1 MDKEKNNNINNLIN
15 DYGEEII
22 SWSVPEF
29 EKHKRSRAWYIVAIL
44 VALTMIVFA
53 LVASNFLFA
62 VIIVLTSLII
72 ILHTGREP
80 EMIKFSITD
89 EGIQIGRQFYDYD
102 EIKNF
107 AIVYK
112 PREGVKNLYFEF
124 KSPLRH
130 RLSVPLMDKNPLPIR
145 ENLLKYLPEDLE
157 RTAPPLSEQLARLFR
172 L

>member
-1 MDKEKNNNINNLIN
+1 MSKEKNENINNPID

-22 SWSVPEF
+22 GWAVPEF
-29 EKHKRSRAWYIVAIL
+29 EKHDRSRAWYIVAVL
-44 VALTMIVFA
+44 MVLAMMVFA
-53 LVASNFLFA
+53 LAANNFLFA
-62 VIIVLTSLII
+62 VIIVLASLII

-80 EMIKFSITD
+80 EMINFSITD
-89 EGIQIGRQFYDYD
+89 EGIQIGRHFYDYD

-124 KSPLRH
+124 KIPLRH
-130 RLSVPLMDKNPLPIR
+130 RLTVPLMDKNPLPIR